1 MIKKSHLAALI
12 GASLFALPAMA
23 DQAAY
28 LPEVDA
34 DRAVTLLQKTYTLK
48 SFCAPCGDTHAQSM
62 EVNSINKA
70 DVNYKGYW
78 EVQINGEGVDLAYL
92 YFPEKD
98 KWRNVAITL
107 DIPVK
112 GVPEFIDQ

>member
-1 MIKKSHLAALI
+1 MINKSQLAASL
-12 GASLFALPAMA
+12 GAFLLALPAMA

-28 LPEVDA
+28 ISEVVA
-34 DRAVTLLQKTYTLK
+34 DRAVTLLKKTYTLK
-48 SFCAPCGDTHAQSM
+48 SFCAPCGDTQAQSM
-62 EVNSINKA
+62 EVNSLSKA

-78 EVQINGEGVDLAYL
+78 EVQVNGEGVDLAYL
-92 YFPEKD
+92 YFLEKD

-112 GVPEFIDQ
+112 GVPEFINQ